1 MRTAAICP
9 TCSVYENA
17 LCILYNGE
25 YLTNI
30 DVNPLDSLEV
40 ALEKVNN
47 NLVPVTGSGAPT
59 AAAIYLGQL
68 FVRTT
73 APRTLYYAQTTG
85 TGALDWRIVLSAPY
99 TGVPEYADNA
109 AAIAGGLTDNQ
120 VYRTGDVLK
129 IVH

>member
-9 TCSVYENA
+9 TCATYDNA

-25 YLTNI
+25 YLPNI

-40 ALEKVNN
+40 ALGKIND
-47 NLVPVTGSGAPT
+47 NLVPTSGGSAPS

-68 FVRTT
+68 YVRTSG
-73 APRTLYYAQTTG
+73 PKNLYYAQTTG
-85 TGALDWRIVLSAPY
+85 TGALDWRIVLSVPY
-99 TGVPEYADNA
+99 TGAADYADNN
-109 AAIAGGLTDNQ
+109 AAIAAGLLVGQ

>member
-25 YLTNI
+25 YLANI

-40 ALEKVNN
+40 ALGKIND
-47 NLVPVTGSGAPT
+47 NLVPTSGTAAPS
-59 AAAIYLGQL
+59 AAAIYLGQ
-68 FVRTT
+68 FYVRT
-73 APRTLYYAQTTG
+73 AGAKNLYYAQTTG
-85 TGALDWRIVLSAPY
+85 TGALDWRIVLSVPY
-99 TGVPEYADNA
+99 TGAPQFADNA
-109 AAIAGGLTDNQ
+109 AAIAGGLLTGQ
-120 VYRTGDVLK
+120 VYRTGDTLK